1 MNENMTGG
9 FKIMYQRQPYDYM
22 VKYTQQKNW
31 IDGRGNFIAF
41 AFFLGGISGGLFMAA
56 AYFNSLLGM
65 FIAWLLALCMGIS
78 YMIHLGQP
86 SQFWRMFM
94 KPGTSWISRG
104 FIFIMLFIGLTF
116 ITLILGEWAP
126 NATGAITTFKVLAG
140 IFAFAQ
146 SIYTG
151 FAVSYVSAIK
161 LWNSAILP
169 ILFVVCG
176 FSGGLAIMMAIA
188 VGGNSAQ
195 IAAIENMTRITL
207 IGFAIILIVYLWN
220 ATYSSSAAKSAVARV
235 VGGEIALFFWI
246 GVIFFGVI
254 IPIGIS
260 VGTYFAG
267 STSDALL
274 LTAVVTEIIGGLS
287 LRYVVLKGGTYE
299 PLTSGE

>member
-1 MNENMTGG
+1 MHQTQLYE
-9 FKIMYQRQPYDYM
+9 YM

-41 AFFLGGISGGLFMAA
+41 AFFLGGISGGLFMAS
-56 AYFNSLLGM
+56 AYFDNLLGM
-65 FIAWLLALCMGIS
+65 FISWILSLCMGIS

-86 SQFWRMFM
+86 SQSWRMFM
-94 KPGTSWISRG
+94 KPRTSWISRG

-116 ITLILGEWAP
+116 ITLILAQWFP
-126 NATGAITTFKVLAG
+126 DATGAITTFKVLAG

-188 VGGNSAQ
+188 IGSNSTD
-195 IAAIENMTRITL
+195 ITTIENITRITL
-207 IGFAIILIVYLWN
+207 IGFAVILIVYLWN
-220 ATYSSSAAKSAVARV
+220 STYSSNAAKAAVARV
-235 VGGEIALFFWI
+235 VGGNIAPFFWI
-246 GVIFFGVI
+246 GVIIFGVI
-254 IPIGIS
+254 IPITVS
-260 VGTYFAG
+260 VVTYFIGEAP
-267 STSDALL
+267 DALL

>member
-1 MNENMTGG
+1 MT
-9 FKIMYQRQPYDYM
+9 
-22 VKYTQQKNW
+22 KYTQQKNW

-56 AYFNSLLGM
+56 AYFDSLLGM
-65 FIAWLLALCMGIS
+65 FIAWLLSLCMGIS

-86 SQFWRMFM
+86 LQSWRMFM
-94 KPGTSWISRG
+94 RPRTSWISRG

-116 ITLILGEWAP
+116 ITLILRKWFPDAS
-126 NATGAITTFKVLAG
+126 GAITTFKVLAG

-176 FSGGLAIMMAIA
+176 FSGGIAILLGISLNGDQ
-188 VGGNSAQ
+188 VTV
-195 IAAIENMTRITL
+195 IENVARITL
-207 IGFAIILIVYLWN
+207 IAFAVILIVYLWN
-220 ATYSSSAAKSAVARV
+220 ATYSSATAKNAVARLMR
-235 VGGEIALFFWI
+235 GGIGIVFWI
-246 GVIFFGVI
+246 GVVVLGVI
-254 IPIGIS
+254 IPIAVS

-267 STSDALL
+267 EASSAWL
-274 LTAVVTEIIGGLS
+274 LTAVVTEVIGGLS
-287 LRYVVLKGGTYE
+287 LRYVILKGGMYL

>member
-1 MNENMTGG
+1 
-9 FKIMYQRQPYDYM
+9 M

-56 AYFNSLLGM
+56 AYFDSLPGM
-65 FIAWLLALCMGIS
+65 FISWLLALCMGIS

-86 SQFWRMFM
+86 LQSWRMFM
-94 KPGTSWISRG
+94 RPKTSWISRG
-104 FIFIMLFIGLTF
+104 FIFIMLFIGLTTV
-116 ITLILGEWAP
+116 TLILRQWAP
-126 NATGAITTFKVLAG
+126 DAEGAITTFKILAG

-176 FSGGLAIMMAIA
+176 FSGGIAILMGISL
-188 VGGNSAQ
+188 GGSESQLNT
-195 IAAIENMTRITL
+195 IENITRITL
-207 IGFAIILIVYLWN
+207 ISFAVILIVYLWN
-220 ATYSSSAAKSAVARV
+220 ATYSSNAAKDSVARML
-235 VGGEIALFFWI
+235 GGNIAAVFWI
-246 GVIFFGVI
+246 GVIILGVV
-254 IPIGIS
+254 IPITVSLI
-260 VGTYFAG
+260 TYWTGEA
-267 STSDALL
+267 SSALL
-274 LTAVVTEIIGGLS
+274 LTAVVSEILGGLS
-287 LRYVVLKGGTYE
+287 LRYVILKGGTYI